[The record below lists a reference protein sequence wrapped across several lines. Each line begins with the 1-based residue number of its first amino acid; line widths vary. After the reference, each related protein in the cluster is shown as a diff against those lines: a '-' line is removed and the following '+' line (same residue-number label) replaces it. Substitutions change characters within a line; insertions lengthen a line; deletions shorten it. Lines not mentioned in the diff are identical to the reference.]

1 MGRVVTG
8 QTATGGQRMT
18 EESQQQPKASDRD
31 KRQQSRAAFYK
42 ELVILVAVAL
52 VVAFVVRTFLIG
64 TFYIPSGSMEHT
76 LNINDRVLVNK
87 LVYDFRDPARGEI
100 VVFEAPASWRTFPS
114 DDDFIKRVIGIPG
127 DNIVCCDSSGRI
139 TVNGKALDESY
150 IYQDANG
157 VADRPSEDEFDI
169 VVPEG
174 RLWVMG
180 DHRSQ
185 SSDSRENYVT
195 SGDIVRSTIPIDAV
209 VGRAFVLFWPPS
221 RFAWLT
227 VPDTFD
233 DVPPPPAG

>member
-1 MGRVVTG
+1 V
-8 QTATGGQRMT
+8 T
-18 EESQQQPKASDRD
+18 EESEQQPKSTEKNR
-31 KRQQSRAAFYK
+31 RQQSRAAFYK
-42 ELVILVAVAL
+42 ELAILVTVAL

-87 LVYDFRDPARGEI
+87 LVYDFRDPHRGEI
-100 VVFEAPASWRTFPS
+100 VVFEAPQSWRTFPT
-114 DDDFIKRVIGIPG
+114 DDDFIKRVIGTPG
-127 DNIVCCDSSGRI
+127 DNVVCCDDQGRI
-139 TVNGKALDESY
+139 TVNGQALDESY
-150 IYQDANG
+150 LYRGADG
-157 VADRPSEDEFDI
+157 VADRPSEDDFNI

-185 SSDSRENYVT
+185 SSDSRENYVGT
-195 SGDIVRSTIPIDAV
+195 GDVMRATIPIDAL

-221 RFAWLT
+221 RFSWLT

-233 DVPPPPAG
+233 NVPPPPGD